1 MRFFFSAAALFQC
14 AADFSSDAAAGAGAG
29 GLAAERLFLVGDYGV
44 SAVYKFHGLTGN

>member
-14 AADFSSDAAAGAGAG
+14 AADFLSDAAAGAG

-44 SAVYKFHGLTGN
+44 SAMYKFHGLTGN